1 MGEKLSTYWLV
12 SPISA
17 LKAAHA
23 LTNVFVLA
31 GFRVTTLDVETD
43 NLMINNGFISP

>member
-1 MGEKLSTYWLV
+1 MGEILSKYWLD

-17 LKAAHA
+17 LKAALA

-43 NLMINNGFISP
+43 NLRLNNGFISP

>member
-1 MGEKLSTYWLV
+1 MREMQSKYWLI

-23 LTNVFVLA
+23 LMNVLVLA
-31 GFRVTTLDVETD
+31 GFRVTTLDIETD
-43 NLMINNGFISP
+43 NLRVNNGFICP